1 MDFLEKEAASK
12 GYCFIAGVDEA
23 GRGPLAGPVVA
34 AAVIFPFPPPVNPSI
49 KDSKK
54 LSASKRAA
62 LVFDIY
68 RSALAVGVGIA
79 WHDEIDLVNILR
91 ASLNAMERAVCA
103 LAIRPDICLVDGRFP
118 FNSTAG
124 AGLEPAPAQ
133 RPVISGDSLSIS
145 IAAASIIAKTARDSI
160 MEAYHGIFPA
170 YDFKKH
176 KGYGTEEHLS
186 AIKRLGPCPI
196 HRRTFNG
203 VVSHRSR
210 HGA

>member
-1 MDFLEKEAASK
+1 MDFLEKEAAAK
-12 GYCFIAGVDEA
+12 GCRFIAGVDEA

-54 LSASKRAA
+54 LCASKRRA
-62 LVFDIY
+62 LVFAIY

-79 WHDEIDLVNILR
+79 WHDEIDRVNILR
-91 ASLNAMERAVCA
+91 ASLNAMERAVGA
-103 LAIRPDICLVDGRFP
+103 LAIRPDLVLVDGRFP
-118 FNSTAG
+118 FKSDIN
-124 AGLEPAPAQ
+124 Q

-160 MEAYHGIFPA
+160 MEAYHNLFPA
-170 YDFKKH
+170 YNFNKH

-203 VVSHRSR
+203 VVSHRSK